1 MVDKDYQTL
10 LIEQLVGQ
18 NKAILEYVGE
28 LPGIKRDIVQV
39 KEDVAEL
46 RSDMRVVKAAVTDL
60 SQQVAN
66 HERRIT
72 RLEAA

>member
-1 MVDKDYQTL
+1 MAKKDYQTI
-10 LIEQLVGQ
+10 LIEQLVDQ

-28 LPGIKRDIVQV
+28 LPGIKSDIAHL

-46 RSDMRVVKAAVTDL
+46 KPDLKVVKAAVTDM
-60 SQQVAN
+60 SQQLAD
-66 HERRIT
+66 HEHRIA

>member
-1 MVDKDYQTL
+1 MADKDYQTV
-10 LIEQLVGQ
+10 LIEQLVDQ
-18 NKAILEYVGE
+18 NKAILEYVSGVPAMAARLERVEQDVSE
-28 LPGIKRDIVQV
+28 LKQ
-39 KEDVAEL
+39 
-46 RSDMRVVKAAVTDL
+46 DMKIVKAAVTDV